1 MLMLVTRPDARLTE
15 IVRAAV
21 EGGVNMVQI
30 RGTADLNAVREA
42 AGGAR
47 VLVNGVDHLPENAA
61 GHAVG
66 RSVHSLDAAMRAEQE
81 GCEYVV
87 AGSVFPTTTHPGGPV
102 GGVKLIEDIARAVN
116 IPVLA
121 IGGITAANARKC
133 IDAGASGVAVI
144 SAIMDAEDPR
154 TAAQELWRAIA

>member
-1 MLMLVTRPDARLTE
+1 MLMLVTRADARLPA

-30 RGTADLNAVREA
+30 RGAADVNAVREA
-42 AGGAR
+42 ARGAR

-61 GHAVG
+61 GHAIG
-66 RSVHSLDAAMRAEQE
+66 RSVHSVDAAVRAEQE

-87 AGSVFPTTTHPGGPV
+87 VGSVFPTMSHPDGPV
-102 GGVKLIEDIARAVN
+102 GGLELVRHVAAAVR
-116 IPVLA
+116 IPVIA
-121 IGGITAANARKC
+121 IGGIKEPNARSC
-133 IDAGASGVAVI
+133 IDAGARGVAVI
-144 SAIMDAEDPR
+144 SAIMDAEDPK